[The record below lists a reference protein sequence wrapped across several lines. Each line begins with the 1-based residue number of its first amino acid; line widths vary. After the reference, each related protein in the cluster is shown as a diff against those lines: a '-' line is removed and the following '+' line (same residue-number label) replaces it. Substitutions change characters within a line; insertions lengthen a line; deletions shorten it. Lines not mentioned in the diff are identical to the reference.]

1 MGTRGAST
9 GQGTLTLDALYL
21 SDGWSDGWRRN
32 ASENRINN
40 INTIEVYR
48 AIRGNLEMPE
58 QSVFIRGRVQA
69 PPART
74 ICSGKLLTY

>member
-1 MGTRGAST
+1 VGSRGAST

-21 SDGWSDGWRRN
+21 SAGWLRN

-40 INTIEVYR
+40 INMVEVYH
-48 AIRGNLEMPE
+48 AILGNLEMPE
-58 QSVFIRGRVQA
+58 QAVFIRGRVQA

-74 ICSGKLLTY
+74 IFSGKLLTY